1 MRTLQH
7 PTFMLNKL
15 AGVKF
20 DTTAAML
27 AKTGDELW
35 RFDCSFAHGRYSNV
49 LCPVRPP
56 QTAIGRTAGTLL
68 GSAPVPVAV
77 FGVAP
82 KTVSQTEWFQQ
93 WFRRDAKTR
102 TRDAC
107 APANRPSQN
116 EFKKRV
122 RFKCGIGRTHHSGS
136 PSWRICRVPPARF
149 ASGR

>member
-93 WFRRDAKTR
+93 WFWRDAHT
-102 TRDAC
+102 
-107 APANRPSQN
+107 P
-116 EFKKRV
+116 
-122 RFKCGIGRTHHSGS
+122 
-136 PSWRICRVPPARF
+136 CRMPPARETRALPPF
-149 ASGR
+149 VPPKQPLAAAAGRGRSEERR